1 MYAYDYDANKW
12 MEGFSQKEWF
22 EGKGN
27 EVVFAKFCL
36 VFANLNA
43 NEIETFLWLYFWVL
57 FLAEILGDKY
67 WILVWM

>member
-1 MYAYDYDANKW
+1 MLTIMMPTNGWKDLARKNGLKAREMKS
-12 MEGFSQKEWF
+12 FL
-22 EGKGN
+22 
-27 EVVFAKFCL
+27 AKFCL
-36 VFANLNA
+36 VFTNLNA